1 MPQENYHE
9 HLQQSYIKFMAI
21 RDLINPSG
29 NDIYLRAQQTQRI
42 STSSKEY
49 GLPATFK
56 AIQRLSYL
64 EICT

>member
-29 NDIYLRAQQTQRI
+29 NDIYLQAQQTQRDLNI
-42 STSSKEY
+42 LKGNTDY
-49 GLPATFK
+49 LLPS
-56 AIQRLSYL
+56 RPSRG
-64 EICT
+64 